1 MNEEQILQL
10 IPKTENYIQY
20 MLEILFKIPRTEK
33 FNIGNEYKKSMY
45 EMLENILILNKT
57 ERKIQYLNL
66 IDTKLNVQRILIRI
80 MYKNRWIDIK
90 KYNIAFEKISEIG
103 KILGGLIKYYG
114 KNNKK

>member
-10 IPKTENYIQY
+10 IPKSENYIQY

-45 EMLENILILNKT
+45 EMLENILMLNKT

-114 KNNKK
+114 KNYKK

>member
-1 MNEEQILQL
+1 MKDEQILQL

-33 FNIGNEYKKSMY
+33 FNIGNEFKKSMY

-57 ERKIQYLNL
+57 QNKIQYLNL
-66 IDTKLNVQRILIRI
+66 IDTKLNVQRILLRI
-80 MYKNRWIDIK
+80 LYKNRWIDMK
-90 KYNIAFEKISEIG
+90 KYNIAFEKILEIG
-103 KILGGLIKYYG
+103 KILGGLIKYYA

>member
-66 IDTKLNVQRILIRI
+66 IDTKLNVQIILIRI
-80 MYKNRWIDIK
+80 MYKNRRIDIK

>member
-1 MNEEQILQL
+1 MKDEQILQL

-33 FNIGNEYKKSMY
+33 FNIGNEFKKSMY

-57 ERKIQYLNL
+57 QNKTQYLNL
-66 IDTKLNVQRILIRI
+66 IDTKLNVQRILLRI
-80 MYKNRWIDIK
+80 LYKNRWIDMK
-90 KYNIAFEKISEIG
+90 KYNIAFEKILEIG

>member
-10 IPKTENYIQY
+10 IPKSENYIQY

-45 EMLENILILNKT
+45 EMLENILMLNKA

-90 KYNIAFEKISEIG
+90 KYNIAFKSEA
-103 KILGGLIKYYG
+103 KRS
-114 KNNKK
+114 

>member
-10 IPKTENYIQY
+10 IPKSEDYIQY

-80 MYKNRWIDIK
+80 MYKKRWIDIK

>member
-10 IPKTENYIQY
+10 IPKSENYIQY